1 MSERIRPIVMPK
13 WGLAMQE
20 GMVARWLVGEGAE
33 ISAGDEILDI
43 ETSKI
48 ANVFE
53 SPVAGPLRRIVVGEG
68 ETVPV
73 GALLGVVADRSVP
86 DPEIDGFV
94 AEFQE
99 AFAAH
104 AATAEAAPE
113 PQTIEAGGRRMR
125 FLALGEGD
133 GTPLVF
139 IHGFGGDLNN
149 WQFNQEALAA
159 GRPTYALDLPGHGGS
174 SKELAADGA
183 DVGALA
189 GAVLDFMDAEAIG
202 KAHLVGHSLGG
213 AVALDLALNHPDR
226 VRSVTAICSAGLGP
240 EIDMVYIDG
249 FMAAKRR
256 KQLQPVLEMLVADPA
271 MVSREMIEDVLKFKR
286 LDGVETALNRI
297 IEGTFPGGRQALQL
311 TGRLGELSVPVQIVW
326 GRKDRIIPVRHT
338 EGLPNSVRVHVF
350 DDAGHM
356 VHMEKAA
363 EVNDLIRTFLDD

>member
-202 KAHLVGHSLGG
+202 KANLVGHSLGG